1 MLMNG
6 MRIVALAVVLAVTAV
21 VGTAAAQD
29 SAEPEQQEEVRE
41 IVIGIAED
49 MTSENVE
56 RLVDVIREE
65 IEASGGGNLEIYV
78 ERMSE
83 DEGALE
89 PLGKTVTL
97 EFVVQSTPEPVSVTT
112 ATQDFSVNAQWSMN
126 HHSSDP
132 GDEEQ
137 VTEDYSVDV
146 VGTIDM
152 DDESDTFLV
161 TCWGSFTGATQHI
174 SEGVHVPRGLVDEE
188 SESDREE
195 VNEATFVEFQ
205 ASAVFRPNQTRVI
218 ASRGEDKLALT
229 LVVEED
235 D

>member
-1 MLMNG
+1 MNG
-6 MRIVALAVVLAVTAV
+6 MRIIALVMAMAVTTV
-21 VGTAAAQD
+21 VGTAAAQE
-29 SAEPEQQEEVRE
+29 SAESEQQEEVRE
-41 IVIGIAED
+41 VVVGIAED
-49 MTSENVE
+49 MTSENVKQ
-56 RLVDVIREE
+56 LVDVIREE
-65 IEASGGGNLEIYV
+65 IEASGGGNVEIYV

-89 PLGKTVTL
+89 PLGRTVTL
-97 EFVVQSTPEPVSVTT
+97 EFVVQSTPEPVTVTT
-112 ATQDFSVNAQWSMN
+112 VLPEFAVSAQWSMN
-126 HHSSDP
+126 HRSSDP
-132 GDEEQ
+132 GNGETVARDNG
-137 VTEDYSVDV
+137 VDV

-152 DDESDTFLV
+152 DDENDTFLV

-174 SEGVHVPRGLVDEE
+174 REGVHVPKGLVDEE

-218 ASRGEDKLALT
+218 ASRGEDKLTLT